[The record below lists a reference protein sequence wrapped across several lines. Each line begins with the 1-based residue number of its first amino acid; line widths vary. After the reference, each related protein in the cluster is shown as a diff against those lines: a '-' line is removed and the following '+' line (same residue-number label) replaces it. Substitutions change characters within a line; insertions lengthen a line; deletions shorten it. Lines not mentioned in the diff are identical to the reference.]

1 MNGTMSELPKKHQ
14 KIQRLVIVDDEET
27 EQMLN
32 RFIVERSGL
41 VGELTSFLSAS
52 EALSYLKHNHKEVDA
67 VLLDLNMPVMDGF
80 DFLDAIQKE
89 LGELVSGIPFSILTS
104 SIDGRDI
111 ERAKSYEM
119 VTGYFSKP
127 LTSDHLNEISC
138 HLKQK

>member
-1 MNGTMSELPKKHQ
+1 MSESLDTRQ
-14 KIQRLVIVDDEET
+14 KIQRLIIIDDEET

-52 EALSYLKHNHKEVDA
+52 DALSYLKDNHMDVDA

-80 DFLDAIQKE
+80 DFLDAIHDE
-89 LGELVSGIPFSILTS
+89 LGEQVSGIPFSILTS

-111 ERAKSYEM
+111 ERAKRYDM
-119 VTGYFSKP
+119 VTSYFSKP
-127 LTSDHLNEISC
+127 LTSEHLNEISS
-138 HLKQK
+138 HLKEK